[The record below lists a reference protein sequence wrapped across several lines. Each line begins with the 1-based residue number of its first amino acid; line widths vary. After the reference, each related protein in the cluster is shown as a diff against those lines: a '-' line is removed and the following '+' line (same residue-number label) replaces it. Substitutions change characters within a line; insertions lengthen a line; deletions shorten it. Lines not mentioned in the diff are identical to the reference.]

1 MASRSLN
8 RVILIGNLTRDPELK
23 YTPTGTAV
31 CSFGVATNRSWTT
44 ADGQVKE
51 DVQYHKIV
59 AWQKLAEL
67 CGKLLAKGRK
77 VYLEGRLTY
86 RSFVG
91 RDGQE
96 RSVTEIVLDD
106 FIVFND
112 GRRLTEEGEDKTAS
126 DQKTSTADITKEEE
140 ELLAEATDQSD
151 KNLSQSATDTNKE
164 KSPKK
169 SSKTKSETKDEVSAE
184 LPQQPEETSEEEIV
198 NPDDI
203 PF

>member
-23 YTPTGTAV
+23 YTPTGVAV
-31 CSFGVATNRSWTT
+31 CTFGVATNRSWTT
-44 ADGQVKE
+44 SDGQTKDE
-51 DVQYHKIV
+51 TQYHRIV

-67 CGKLLAKGRK
+67 CGKLLTKGRK

-86 RSFVG
+86 RTFTG
-91 RDGQE
+91 RDGQQK
-96 RSVTEIVLDD
+96 TIAEIVLDD

-112 GRRLTEEGEDKTAS
+112 GKRLLTTEGPTQPTEEKIEEAKE
-126 DQKTSTADITKEEE
+126 QTSEIPEEAENIEAPIPPVETKESKEDEE
-140 ELLAEATDQSD
+140 
-151 KNLSQSATDTNKE
+151 NKKE
-164 KSPKK
+164 
-169 SSKTKSETKDEVSAE
+169 D
-184 LPQQPEETSEEEIV
+184 V